1 MKRNLKLLLTFMLTI
16 LVVLAGC
23 YGGEKKETTE
33 VKKGENSSEE
43 TANTSE
49 ETANPSVLHLAVAG
63 EIPTLKTNGQMDGLS
78 QTIIQNIFEGL
89 FRMDA
94 NDNII
99 EGVVDTY
106 DISEDGKK
114 YTFHLKKDSV
124 WSNDKPVTADD
135 FVYAWKRNL
144 HPDTISAHAYLMGPM
159 KNASAIQ
166 DPENALYGKVDELG
180 VKAVDAS
187 TLEVE
192 LDNTVPYFV
201 ELLTNPVFYPQ
212 NQEFVEAEGDQYALE
227 PENLIFNG
235 PFILETW
242 DHDQKWIL
250 KKNQKYWD
258 ADNVKLDEVNFKVAK
273 DTATEVNLYETNTID
288 VVNLSSEFVDV
299 YKDHKEY
306 TTTLKSEV
314 YFLRMNQKNPQLA
327 NVNIRKAIDM
337 GWDKEQVANAILK
350 NGSKA
355 AHWLVFPGF
364 VDTPNG
370 EDFRDTFGELNKGT
384 VEEAQKLWNT
394 GLKELG
400 VSEISLE
407 LLSYDDGQ
415 RKSVAEFMK
424 NQLEKNL
431 PGLKITINQQPNK
444 QKLALEDAQDYDL
457 SHSGWRNDV
466 ADPVEFLSV
475 FLSDGPYNWQS
486 FKNEQFDLF
495 VKKAMVDFSDNEQR
509 IKELQEAEDILIG
522 QEAAISPMY
531 QAGSARLIKPYV
543 KGLTAHSNSTSS
555 YQWVSIEK

>member
-1 MKRNLKLLLTFMLTI
+1 MKRNSKLLLTFMLTI

-23 YGGEKKETTE
+23 YGGEQKETTE
-33 VKKGENSSEE
+33 EKKGENSSEE
-43 TANTSE
+43 TANT
-49 ETANPSVLHLAVAG
+49 SVLHLAVAG

-89 FRMDA
+89 FRMDT

-114 YTFHLKKDSV
+114 YTFHLKKKSL

-144 HPDTISAHAYLMGPM
+144 HPETISPHAYLMGPL

-166 DPENALYGKVDELG
+166 DPKNALYGKVDELG
-180 VKAVDAS
+180 IKAVNAS

-192 LDNTVPYFV
+192 LENTVPYLV

-212 NQEFVEAEGDQYALE
+212 NQEFLEAEGDQYALE

-235 PFILETW
+235 PFTLDSW

-250 KKNQKYWD
+250 KKNPKYWD
-258 ADNVKLDEVNFKVAK
+258 AGNVKLDEVNFNVAK

-306 TTTLKSEV
+306 TTSLKSEV

-355 AHWLVFPGF
+355 AYWLVFPGF
-364 VDTPNG
+364 VDSPNG
-370 EDFRDTFGELNKGT
+370 EDFRDRFGELNKGT

-415 RKSVAEFMK
+415 RKSVAEYMK

-431 PGLKITINQQPNK
+431 PGLNITINQQPNK

-457 SHSGWRNDV
+457 SHSGWRNDI

-486 FKNEQFDLF
+486 FKNEQFDFF

-509 IKELQEAEDILIG
+509 TKDLQEAEDILIG

-555 YQWVSIEK
+555 YQWVSIVK